1 MANIKECTYQRG
13 IINQLSASNN
23 QLPGDEHTTT
33 NDQQKVTGY
42 AVTSDEY
49 QVTGFGLQPEKSD
62 SSGVPLKTDGHR
74 FSFDNDR
81 HFTRAFGV
89 L

>member
-1 MANIKECTYQRG
+1 MKPVLGSGQHGGTLQDG
-13 IINQLSASNN
+13 F
-23 QLPGDEHTTT
+23 
-33 NDQQKVTGY
+33 QQYFLLKSIGFLHFSFVTRH
-42 AVTSDEY
+42 SSFHS
-49 QVTGFGLQPEKSD
+49 GFQPEKSD

-81 HFTRAFGV
+81 YFTRAIGV